1 MIQATQPDV
10 VSVELCM
17 DRIKILQLDEDTVLR
32 EAKDMN
38 FQKVKA
44 NIAQVCTELY
54 ISHPKKQTNKNQ
66 KKKNQKKI
74 SNNADIKIFE

>member
-1 MIQATQPDV
+1 
-10 VSVELCM
+10 M

-44 NIAQVCTELY
+44 NIAQVYVHVHETS
-54 ISHPKKQTNKNQ
+54 I
-66 KKKNQKKI
+66 
-74 SNNADIKIFE
+74 

>member
-1 MIQATQPDV
+1 MYILYSPFQVIQATQPDI

-44 NIAQVCTELY
+44 NIAQVYVHVHETS
-54 ISHPKKQTNKNQ
+54 I
-66 KKKNQKKI
+66 
-74 SNNADIKIFE
+74 

>member
-1 MIQATQPDV
+1 MYILYSPFQVIQATQPDI

-44 NIAQVCTELY
+44 NIAQVY
-54 ISHPKKQTNKNQ
+54 SVNVHVMSI
-66 KKKNQKKI
+66 
-74 SNNADIKIFE
+74 

>member
-1 MIQATQPDV
+1 MIKATQPDV

-54 ISHPKKQTNKNQ
+54 ISHPNKTNKQKKTKQTNKN
-66 KKKNQKKI
+66 
-74 SNNADIKIFE
+74 SNNADIKICE

>member
-1 MIQATQPDV
+1 MHFFLHFQVIQATQPDI

-44 NIAQVCTELY
+44 NIAQVYVHVHVTS
-54 ISHPKKQTNKNQ
+54 I
-66 KKKNQKKI
+66 
-74 SNNADIKIFE
+74 